1 MARFLKKYLIT
12 IVLYLV
18 LLIGLCLLLYPSV
31 ANWWNSMHQS
41 RAIASYVEAVEDM
54 DSDKIDAMF
63 EETRAYNGRLAERE
77 MNLLLTG
84 EELTAYASVLDVSGT
99 GIMGYVRIPKINS
112 SQPIYHGAD
121 EAVLQVAVGHIPG
134 TSFPVG
140 GESTHS
146 VLSGHRGLPS
156 AKLFTDLDQM
166 QEGDLFMITVLDQTI
181 TYKVDQIRIVEPEDI
196 SELQI
201 IPGED
206 HCTLV
211 TCTPY
216 GINTHRLLVRG
227 VRIENIAERFAVIAE
242 AVRISPHIAI
252 LLVGIPILFVAL
264 IVLVAYF
271 RCRRKPKTEQELM
284 DGLKSLLEKEIDS

>member
-1 MARFLKKYLIT
+1 MAKFMKKHLIT

-31 ANWWNSMHQS
+31 ANWWNSLHQS

-54 DSDKIDAMF
+54 DSDRIAAML
-63 EETRAYNGRLAERE
+63 EEAQAYNTRLAGKE

-84 EELTAYASVLDVSGT
+84 EELAAYASVLDVSGT

-121 EAVLQVAVGHIPG
+121 ESVLQIAVGHIPG

-166 QEGDLFMITVLDQTI
+166 QEGDLFMITALDQTV
-181 TYKVDQIRIVEPEDI
+181 TYKVDQIRIVEPEDV

-201 IPGED
+201 ILGED

-242 AVRISPHIAI
+242 AVRISPQIVI
-252 LLVGIPILFVAL
+252 VLVGIPAMFVTL
-264 IVLVAYF
+264 TVLLVYF
-271 RCRRKPKTEQELM
+271 RHRRKPRTEEELM
-284 DGLKSLLEKEIDS
+284 DGLRTMLDKETDS